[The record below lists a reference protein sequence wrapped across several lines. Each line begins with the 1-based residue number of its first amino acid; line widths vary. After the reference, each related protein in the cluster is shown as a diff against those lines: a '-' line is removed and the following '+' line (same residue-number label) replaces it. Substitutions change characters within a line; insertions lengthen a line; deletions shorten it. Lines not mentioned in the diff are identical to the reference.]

1 MEIYKQK
8 IFDSIY
14 LILNE
19 NDLIINDNE
28 TDERKK
34 KAYETFKSAFDNIE
48 LSLTSN
54 NDIDNCINNV
64 LSTLNINNS
73 MKENFK
79 DIYNSILKEMEKL
92 KSSINLFSHHMNE
105 QEKKRNEFQ
114 TINQQK
120 AKQLEEFAATN
131 AQQQKVL
138 QDLQNL
144 NQEQQKILNDFKN
157 QDKLQQSKI
166 DHLVKTI
173 DSLQLSSSIQ
183 NIMVEAY
190 EVVRLFQFYY
200 VDEAI
205 RATNHPKI
213 DNWQQLTDQWCI
225 LEMQL
230 LESLQIDR
238 KDVFITPIEKELE
251 QLIHVPFKLLN
262 IRKISNQRYGLAHVK
277 IDSVDEQQ
285 SFMKHMQN
293 EFYPEEYPHTLI
305 VKQIVSVLSARDVS
319 QLRYFKNKTKKKKS

>member
-1 MEIYKQK
+1 
-8 IFDSIY
+8 FDSIY

-114 TINQQK
+114 TINQQQ

-131 AQQQKVL
+131 VQQQKVL

-213 DNWQQLTDQWCI
+213 DNWQQLT
-225 LEMQL
+225 
-230 LESLQIDR
+230 
-238 KDVFITPIEKELE
+238 VTPIEKELE

-262 IRKISNQRYGLAHVK
+262 IRKISNQRHGLAHVK